1 METVLITG
9 ATGFL
14 GRELTSVLSGK
25 GFEVIAVSSD
35 KNKAIGLFADL
46 TNVTCFNHKDCDNDV
61 VPFSKVNTLIHCA
74 FARSENNE
82 ELSDAL
88 RYTVDI
94 FGKAI
99 QKNVSR
105 IINISS
111 QSVYGKLNQNAW
123 KESDTVAPNSSYAL
137 AKYATELLVNHI
149 QKNTLKTIYTT
160 NIRLSS
166 LLMENGRFVNVF
178 VDKLWMG
185 ESIRIKGGNQTFSL
199 MDVNDAANG
208 ICELLAI
215 DGSKWSSTY
224 NLGRNRAETLLE
236 TAKMVNRV
244 ALEYNMLPVELL
256 IENQE
261 APHQSCMDSGKFY
274 SDTGWRPKHDLIDM
288 IRSLFEDRFNPQ

>member
-99 QKNVSR
+99 QKTS
-105 IINISS
+105 
-111 QSVYGKLNQNAW
+111 
-123 KESDTVAPNSSYAL
+123 
-137 AKYATELLVNHI
+137 TE
-149 QKNTLKTIYTT
+149 
-160 NIRLSS
+160 
-166 LLMENGRFVNVF
+166 
-178 VDKLWMG
+178 
-185 ESIRIKGGNQTFSL
+185 
-199 MDVNDAANG
+199 
-208 ICELLAI
+208 
-215 DGSKWSSTY
+215 
-224 NLGRNRAETLLE
+224 
-236 TAKMVNRV
+236 
-244 ALEYNMLPVELL
+244 
-256 IENQE
+256 
-261 APHQSCMDSGKFY
+261 
-274 SDTGWRPKHDLIDM
+274 
-288 IRSLFEDRFNPQ
+288 